1 MNQILAVEN
10 DPKNK
15 KKKKNTTADI
25 KKVITVFCVITILF
39 GIAITGQGVYAIVNN
54 FKTDTKTEI
63 PEQNIAI
70 NSDTNTGKVIIS
82 GTVPNGIQKII
93 YKWNEEEEQEISKN
107 GETQINEE
115 IELPVGNNKLSVTI
129 VDMKNSFTPYTKE
142 FTADLDLPQLAL
154 SLNEDGSKIKIVA
167 KDMAELSYVTYQWD
181 DSDIQT
187 IYPEENSKAQLE
199 TEIDAMSGK
208 HKLTVIAVNTNN
220 KTTTKTQEVDGVD
233 QSAKP
238 AVSASIDSAD
248 RSKILFSATDENGLK
263 NLSFTIN
270 GQRYELPARENQ
282 KELQYT
288 FQVKEGHYSISV
300 EAENIYGQK
309 EAQNFIYDY

>member
-93 YKWNEEEEQEISKN
+93 YKWNEEDKRIYSRFRLTTISFKPKRRRIKN
-107 GETQINEE
+107 
-115 IELPVGNNKLSVTI
+115 
-129 VDMKNSFTPYTKE
+129 KNSCKRYGRTI
-142 FTADLDLPQLAL
+142 LCNLPM
-154 SLNEDGSKIKIVA
+154 G
-167 KDMAELSYVTYQWD
+167 
-181 DSDIQT
+181 
-187 IYPEENSKAQLE
+187 
-199 TEIDAMSGK
+199 
-208 HKLTVIAVNTNN
+208 
-220 KTTTKTQEVDGVD
+220 
-233 QSAKP
+233 
-238 AVSASIDSAD
+238 
-248 RSKILFSATDENGLK
+248 
-263 NLSFTIN
+263 
-270 GQRYELPARENQ
+270 
-282 KELQYT
+282 
-288 FQVKEGHYSISV
+288 
-300 EAENIYGQK
+300 
-309 EAQNFIYDY
+309 

>member
-10 DPKNK
+10 DQKNK

-199 TEIDAMSGK
+199 TEIDAISGK
-208 HKLTVIAVNTNN
+208 HKLTV
-220 KTTTKTQEVDGVD
+220 
-233 QSAKP
+233 
-238 AVSASIDSAD
+238 
-248 RSKILFSATDENGLK
+248 
-263 NLSFTIN
+263 
-270 GQRYELPARENQ
+270 
-282 KELQYT
+282 LQ
-288 FQVKEGHYSISV
+288 
-300 EAENIYGQK
+300 
-309 EAQNFIYDY
+309 